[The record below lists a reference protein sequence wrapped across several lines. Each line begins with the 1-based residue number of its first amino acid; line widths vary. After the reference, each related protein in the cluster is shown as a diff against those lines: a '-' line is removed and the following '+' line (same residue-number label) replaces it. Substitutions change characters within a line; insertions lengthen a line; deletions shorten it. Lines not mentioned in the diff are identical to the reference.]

1 MLVLSRKP
9 GERILIGDEVSVT
22 IVRIGPNT
30 VRLGIDAPRSMNIVP
45 FTESPRREKAIVAGS
60 IPTNVA
66 RPNKPGR
73 IAVSPAPK
81 LIMSKE
87 ITGKRRKTSTAQAP

>member
-30 VRLGIDAPRSMNIVP
+30 VRLGIDAPRSMNIV
-45 FTESPRREKAIVAGS
+45 REELCHPDDVHARSVSHEVSVAVEG
-60 IPTNVA
+60 
-66 RPNKPGR
+66 
-73 IAVSPAPK
+73 
-81 LIMSKE
+81 
-87 ITGKRRKTSTAQAP
+87 